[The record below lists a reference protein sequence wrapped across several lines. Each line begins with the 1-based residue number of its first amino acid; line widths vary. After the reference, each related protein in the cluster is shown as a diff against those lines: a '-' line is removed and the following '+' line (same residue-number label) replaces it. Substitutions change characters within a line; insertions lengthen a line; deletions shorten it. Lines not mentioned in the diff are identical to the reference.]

1 MDITQL
7 LITIGAVVGIVIVG
21 LLAIVPTVIELPE
34 RAPRRSTLVRQS
46 PSYAPP
52 SHGEPNRA
60 GPVITE
66 ARFPGPTHSESGCP
80 ERLRSLRPR
89 VVQPDR
95 LDVAA

>member
-52 SHGEPNRA
+52 GHGEPNRA
-60 GPVITE
+60 GPLSPRPVSL
-66 ARFPGPTHSESGCP
+66 GPLTPSPVVPSG
-80 ERLRSLRPR
+80 
-89 VVQPDR
+89 
-95 LDVAA
+95 